1 MRSLV
6 WISVLAVWPIASASA
21 GAGETALPSKDVN
34 AAIDRGLVFLA
45 KDARAWRDAH
55 HCASC
60 HHASLTVW
68 AMREADRKGRTVD
81 RALLAEL
88 TKWQAEAG
96 DGKTGVPRP
105 AGFPKALN
113 TKALY
118 FALGLETDPA
128 LDATLQK
135 GLKRLLSTVESDQVN
150 DGSWAAWPDTRPP
163 FFGSSNDSMTALA
176 ALTLV
181 PAAASGDRAAKQKL
195 DRAVDWLARTKCDD
209 DPQSVALRLVLWRR
223 LGRPSQEWEPLV
235 KRIAERQNADGGWSQ
250 ANGMASDA
258 WATGQAV
265 FALTLVP
272 TPDTAQAIA
281 RGKTFLIKTQRV
293 DGSWPM
299 TSRPTKLGG
308 AGSGSLIP
316 ITGAGSAWAVIGLA
330 QGG

>member
-1 MRSLV
+1 MRFCV
-6 WISVLAVWPIASASA
+6 WISVVLAVWPSASA
-21 GAGETALPSKDVN
+21 GAGVRASLPKEVN

-68 AMREADRKGRTVD
+68 AMREADRRERTVD
-81 RALLAEL
+81 RTLLAEL
-88 TKWQAEAG
+88 TKWMAEAG
-96 DGKTGVPRP
+96 DGRTGIARPAGVPR
-105 AGFPKALN
+105 ALN

-118 FALGLETDPA
+118 FALGLETNPA
-128 LDATLQK
+128 PDATSQE
-135 GLKRLLSTVESDQVN
+135 GLKRLLATVKSDQVD

-163 FFGSSNDSMTALA
+163 FFGGSNDSMTALA

-181 PAAASGDRAAKQKL
+181 PTAASGDRSAKQKL
-195 DRAVDWLARTKCDD
+195 DRAVDWLARTKSDD

-223 LGRPSQEWEPLV
+223 LGRPSEEWQPLV
-235 KRIAERQNADGGWSQ
+235 KRIEQRQNADGGWSQ
-250 ANGMASDA
+250 AKNMASDA

-265 FALTLVP
+265 FALTLVQA
-272 TPDTAQAIA
+272 PDTAQAVA
-281 RGKTFLIKTQRV
+281 RGKTFLVKTQRA

-299 TSRPTKLGG
+299 SSRPAKPGG
-308 AGSGSLIP
+308 EGAASLIP

-330 QGG
+330 QGR